1 MLSSMD
7 EPRKRI
13 IYLAA
18 AMFFCRRLAALE
30 GRPRP
35 AREAAYSESIDYAV
49 ELMQRVESRFSTF
62 AKP

>member
-1 MLSSMD
+1 MD

-35 AREAAYSESIDYAV
+35 AREAAYSESIDIAV
-49 ELMQRVESRFSTF
+49 ELMQRIDARFPPS